1 MVRAALGAAI
11 LAPVK
16 ESAIAVGPNRSAK
29 LTGSFRKAVST
40 ELGAPMIASPE
51 ILLCVWTERF
61 ERWFAAP
68 GTALMNGKVN
78 SAFLF

>member
-1 MVRAALGAAI
+1 MVRATLCAAI
-11 LAPVK
+11 LAPVN
-16 ESAIAVGPNRSAK
+16 ESAIAELRSEAE
-29 LTGSFRKAVST
+29 LSGSFRKAVST
-40 ELGAPMIASPE
+40 ELGAPMIACPE
-51 ILLCVWTERF
+51 ILFRAWTEGF

>member
-1 MVRAALGAAI
+1 
-11 LAPVK
+11 
-16 ESAIAVGPNRSAK
+16 
-29 LTGSFRKAVST
+29 
-40 ELGAPMIASPE
+40 MIASPE
-51 ILLCVWTERF
+51 ILFRAWTERF